1 MNHLFAKRVDKL
13 YTPGPVNIP
22 ERVYLASILGSY
34 HHRTKEFS
42 EILVD
47 TLEMLKPFFGTKEMV
62 MPVHT
67 TGRGALEGIYSNL
80 FTAKDRIVCVANGK
94 FGEMAVE
101 TLQRLG
107 IEVQACFEGWKTPVD
122 LHELENLIVDFKA
135 TGLVSVFNDTSNGVI
150 NPISDMGR
158 LARAYN
164 LLFVVDNVSGLACMP
179 FNMDEWGVDAVA
191 TASQKGLMSPVGV
204 SFVAMSPKAAEVCKA
219 NPKRTLY
226 VDFIDIR
233 KILEKKGETPGSTPV
248 SLILSVHEA
257 LNMMNEEGIE
267 QVFLRHKAISE
278 GTKAALEAL
287 GFQLYP
293 STCKVRSDSLSVA
306 LVPAGVSAKKLVA
319 MLCEQFH
326 LRIGTGLDAM
336 ADQAVRI
343 AHMGYCYPEDMLE
356 CFAAMECILMELGY
370 TECMGKGTAAFIK
383 KYKAL
388 INQR

>member
-1 MNHLFAKRVDKL
+1 
-13 YTPGPVNIP
+13 
-22 ERVYLASILGSY
+22 
-34 HHRTKEFS
+34 
-42 EILVD
+42 
-47 TLEMLKPFFGTKEMV
+47 
-62 MPVHT
+62 
-67 TGRGALEGIYSNL
+67 
-80 FTAKDRIVCVANGK
+80 
-94 FGEMAVE
+94 MAVE
-101 TLQRLG
+101 TLEKLG
-107 IEVQACFEGWKTPVD
+107 VEVHACFESWATPVD
-122 LHELENLIVDFKA
+122 LNELEKLIIDCKA

-150 NPISDMGR
+150 NPISDMGK
-158 LARAYN
+158 LARTYN

-179 FNMDEWGVDAVA
+179 FKMDEWYVDAVA

-204 SFVAMSPKAAEVCKA
+204 SFVAMSQRAVEVCKA

-233 KILEKKGETPGSTPV
+233 NILEKKGETPGSTPV

-267 QVFLRHKAISE
+267 NVFLRHKALSE

-287 GFQLYP
+287 GFKLYP
-293 STCKVRSDSLSVA
+293 LICEVRSDSLSVA

-383 KYKAL
+383 TYKEL